1 MTAETAKA
9 KNLTLKKLS
18 GTKFR
23 QMLRAGEVRLRLS
36 CRVVIFMIIMYKNLR
51 SRRDP
56 RRT

>member
-23 QMLRAGEVRLRLS
+23 QMLRAGEVS
-36 CRVVIFMIIMYKNLR
+36 HSPVHHFSV
-51 SRRDP
+51 
-56 RRT
+56 